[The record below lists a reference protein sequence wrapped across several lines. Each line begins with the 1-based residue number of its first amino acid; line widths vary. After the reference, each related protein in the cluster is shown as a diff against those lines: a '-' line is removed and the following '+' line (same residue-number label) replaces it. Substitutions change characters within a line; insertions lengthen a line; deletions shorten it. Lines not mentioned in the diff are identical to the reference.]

1 MLFLKKHGVT
11 GDQVVYRTVAE
22 KLQFYW
28 NRNARIIIVTLLTLF
43 CSIMTLYFHLILGVG
58 VVFTHVFYIPIVLA
72 GIWFRRN
79 SFIVTAFLGAVLISS
94 SILSSIGG
102 LTEDFMRLS
111 VMFFV
116 NTVTVLL
123 SESLLES
130 EEAVRYSE
138 EKYRRIIETARD
150 AIITVDSDGM
160 VVSWNRGAE
169 EMFGYSSGDAAGK
182 PLETFIPAEHIEKHR
197 FNEGNLEGISKFID
211 DVEATRRDGS
221 RFPVE
226 LTVVG
231 WHYMDGDYVTAVI
244 RDVSERKRAE
254 ARLRESE
261 EKYRALFNL
270 SPEYIILL
278 DVDDGRILDINSTL
292 AGKLMIPRE
301 RLIGRSVYDLEFISE
316 DARREFQS
324 KLETI
329 KREGSVEP
337 YEMELED
344 PAGNRYTV
352 RIYNKRIHAGDR
364 DSVIVVLSDITDLKR
379 TQEMLERSLA
389 EKELLLKEIHHRV
402 KNNLMI
408 ISSLLSMQSRQ
419 IKDED
424 TLEIFRESE
433 NRARSMAL
441 IHERLYRSEDL
452 KNVDISEYIRTLGVE
467 IFNSYNL
474 DPSMIRLSF
483 DMQEFRADIETAIP
497 IGLIFTELMT
507 NAIKHAFPDGR
518 GDIKVSLKRS
528 DGTVTLEVSDNGVGL
543 PGDLDWESTPSL
555 GLQIVRG
562 LSDQIDARVD
572 VISDEGTTFR
582 ISFEELGFKNQ

>member
-1 MLFLKKHGVT
+1 M
-11 GDQVVYRTVAE
+11 
-22 KLQFYW
+22 
-28 NRNARIIIVTLLTLF
+28 
-43 CSIMTLYFHLILGVG
+43 G

-169 EMFGYSSGDAAGK
+169 EMFGYSSEEVAGK

-244 RDVSERKRAE
+244 RDVSERKKAE

>member
-1 MLFLKKHGVT
+1 M
-11 GDQVVYRTVAE
+11 
-22 KLQFYW
+22 
-28 NRNARIIIVTLLTLF
+28 
-43 CSIMTLYFHLILGVG
+43 G

-169 EMFGYSSGDAAGK
+169 EMFGYSSEEVAGK
-182 PLETFIPAEHIEKHR
+182 PLETFILAEHIEKHR

-244 RDVSERKRAE
+244 RDVSERKKAE

>member
-1 MLFLKKHGVT
+1 
-11 GDQVVYRTVAE
+11 
-22 KLQFYW
+22 
-28 NRNARIIIVTLLTLF
+28 
-43 CSIMTLYFHLILGVG
+43 
-58 VVFTHVFYIPIVLA
+58 
-72 GIWFRRN
+72 
-79 SFIVTAFLGAVLISS
+79 
-94 SILSSIGG
+94 
-102 LTEDFMRLS
+102 
-111 VMFFV
+111 
-116 NTVTVLL
+116 
-123 SESLLES
+123 
-130 EEAVRYSE
+130 
-138 EKYRRIIETARD
+138 
-150 AIITVDSDGM
+150 
-160 VVSWNRGAE
+160 
-169 EMFGYSSGDAAGK
+169 
-182 PLETFIPAEHIEKHR
+182 
-197 FNEGNLEGISKFID
+197 
-211 DVEATRRDGS
+211 
-221 RFPVE
+221 
-226 LTVVG
+226 
-231 WHYMDGDYVTAVI
+231 
-244 RDVSERKRAE
+244 
-254 ARLRESE
+254 
-261 EKYRALFNL
+261 
-270 SPEYIILL
+270 
-278 DVDDGRILDINSTL
+278 
-292 AGKLMIPRE
+292 
-301 RLIGRSVYDLEFISE
+301 
-316 DARREFQS
+316 
-324 KLETI
+324 
-329 KREGSVEP
+329 
-337 YEMELED
+337 
-344 PAGNRYTV
+344 
-352 RIYNKRIHAGDR
+352 
-364 DSVIVVLSDITDLKR
+364 
-379 TQEMLERSLA
+379 
-389 EKELLLKEIHHRV
+389 
-402 KNNLMI
+402 MI

>member
-1 MLFLKKHGVT
+1 M
-11 GDQVVYRTVAE
+11 VYRTVAE

-28 NRNARIIIVTLLTLF
+28 NRNARIIIVALLTLF

-169 EMFGYSSGDAAGK
+169 EMFGYSSEEVAGK

-197 FNEGNLEGISKFID
+197 FNEGNLEGISKFIA

-352 RIYNKRIHAGDR
+352 RIYNKRIHAGDG

-424 TLEIFRESE
+424 TLKIFRESE

-452 KNVDISEYIRTLGVE
+452 KNVDISEYIRTLGLE